1 MGDGISETV
10 MTKIYVP
17 SSGPGSWQQFLA
29 EPEKQWRTGYSAKS
43 LAYSWEEA
51 DGFPTEIQQAM
62 ADSGIDAL
70 NGIVPLLIIPEHKVP
85 LPGGRTESQNDAFV
99 LASSPTGLVTLC
111 IEGKVEEPFGQV
123 VSKWG
128 PDSSP
133 GKRER
138 FDYLV
143 DLLGLGAADLSQ
155 VYYQLLH
162 RTASAVIEAKRFRA
176 DTAVMLVHS
185 FSQSHTWFPEFCE
198 FAAFFGIDAKLNG
211 IYSCGQRSGVEL
223 HIGWV
228 VGNGEYL
235 SR

>member
-1 MGDGISETV
+1 MLISEAL

-17 SSGPGSWQQFLA
+17 SSGPSSWQQFLA

-43 LAYSWEEA
+43 MAYSWEEA
-51 DGFPTEIQQAM
+51 DEFPAEIQQAM
-62 ADSGIDAL
+62 VDSGIADFDDMT
-70 NGIVPLLIIPEHKVP
+70 PLLIIPEHKVP

-99 LASSPTGLVTLC
+99 LASSPSGLIALC
-111 IEGKVEEPFGQV
+111 IEGKVEEPFGEV
-123 VSKWG
+123 IAKWG
-128 PDSSP
+128 PESSP
-133 GKRER
+133 GKRKR

-143 DLLGLGAADLSQ
+143 NLLGLGAADLSQ

-162 RTASAVIEAKRFRA
+162 RTASAVIEAKRFHT

-185 FSQSHTWFPEFCE
+185 FSQSHSWFSEFRK
-198 FAAFFGIDAKLNG
+198 FAALFGVDAELNR

-228 VGNGEYL
+228 VGNAEYL
-235 SR
+235 ER

>member
-1 MGDGISETV
+1 

-17 SSGPGSWQQFLA
+17 SSGPTSWQQFLA

-51 DGFPTEIQQAM
+51 DGFPAEIQQAM
-62 ADSGIDAL
+62 DDSGIDAF
-70 NGIVPLLIIPEHKVP
+70 NDIVPLLIIPEHKVP
-85 LPGGRTESQNDAFV
+85 LPGGRRESQNDAFV
-99 LASSPTGLVTLC
+99 LGSTLTGLVSIC
-111 IEGKVEEPFGQV
+111 IEGKVNESFGEP

-133 GKRER
+133 GKRKR
-138 FDYLV
+138 FQYLTDV
-143 DLLGLGAADLSQ
+143 LELEGTDLSNI
-155 VYYQLLH
+155 YYQLLH
-162 RTASAVIEAKRFRA
+162 RTASAIIEAKRFHA
-176 DTAVMLVHS
+176 ETAVMLVHS
-185 FSQSHTWFPEFCE
+185 FSQSHNWFPEFRE
-198 FAAFFGIDAKLNG
+198 FASLFGIDAELNQ

-228 VGNGEYL
+228 VGNAEYL

>member
-1 MGDGISETV
+1 
-10 MTKIYVP
+10 MTKIYIP
-17 SSGPGSWQQFLA
+17 SPGPGSWQQFLA
-29 EPEKQWRTGYSAKS
+29 EPEKQWRTGFSAKS

-51 DGFPTEIQQAM
+51 DGFPAEIQQAM
-62 ADSGIDAL
+62 ADSGIDAF
-70 NGIVPLLIIPEHKVP
+70 NGIIPLLVIPEHKVP

-99 LASSPTGLVTLC
+99 LASSPRGLITLC

-123 VSKWG
+123 VAKWA

-133 GKRER
+133 GKRKR

-143 DLLGLGAADLSQ
+143 DLLGLGGADLSQ

-162 RTASAVIEAKRFRA
+162 RTASAIIEAKRFHA
-176 DTAVMLVHS
+176 ETAVMLVHS
-185 FSQSHTWFPEFCE
+185 FSQSHAWFSEFCE
-198 FAAFFGIDAKLNG
+198 FAKLFGINAELNR
-211 IYSCGQRSGVEL
+211 IYSCGRRSGVEL

-228 VGNGEYL
+228 VGNAEYL

>member
-1 MGDGISETV
+1 

-17 SSGPGSWQQFLA
+17 SSGPTSWQQFLA

-51 DGFPTEIQQAM
+51 DGFPAEIQQAM
-62 ADSGIDAL
+62 DDSGIDAF
-70 NGIVPLLIIPEHKVP
+70 NDIVPLLIIPEHKVP

-99 LASSPTGLVTLC
+99 LASSPLGLTALC

-123 VSKWG
+123 VAKWG
-128 PDSSP
+128 PDTSP
-133 GKRER
+133 GKRKR

-143 DLLGLGAADLSQ
+143 KLLGLDATDLSPI
-155 VYYQLLH
+155 YYQLLH
-162 RTASAVIEAKRFRA
+162 RTASAIIEAKRFHA
-176 DTAVMLVHS
+176 ETAVMLVHS
-185 FSQSHTWFPEFCE
+185 FSQSHNWFPEFRE
-198 FAAFFGIDAKLNG
+198 FAALFGIDAELNR

-223 HIGWV
+223 QIGWV
-228 VGNGEYL
+228 VGNAEYL